1 MLQRRAETCWGGVQ
15 CHTKLLPEHW
25 GCQEPD
31 LELCRGAECQ
41 GHAVSPK
48 QWVQTQHL
56 TTRGLPHTH
65 CVAAIPSKVH
75 QKPPWEAHSE
85 TEMPKAP
92 AALCCTAREGV
103 QPWLASSY
111 GPAATRAVGQAAAT
125 PMQELAAHCSPG
137 ALPGTALSHGGL
149 KADHHR
155 RHGYPSCAQ
164 ERPNPT
170 AQLLWNCPW
179 PPCAFPWLLAISLGG
194 DGERQG

>member
-1 MLQRRAETCWGGVQ
+1 MCWRGVQ

-31 LELCRGAECQ
+31 PELCRRAEHQ
-41 GHAVSPK
+41 GHAASPK

-56 TTRGLPHTH
+56 TTRGPSSYPLCCGNSQQSAPEATPGKHTVRDAQSS
-65 CVAAIPSKVH
+65 CCPVLYS
-75 QKPPWEAHSE
+75 QGRR
-85 TEMPKAP
+85 
-92 AALCCTAREGV
+92 AALAGLFLRPCSHPCC
-103 QPWLASSY
+103 
-111 GPAATRAVGQAAAT
+111 RAGCGRSHAGIGCALLT
-125 PMQELAAHCSPG
+125 GCSG
-137 ALPGTALSHGGL
+137 AALSHGGL
-149 KADHHR
+149 KADHHCR
-155 RHGYPSCAQ
+155 RGYPSCAQ